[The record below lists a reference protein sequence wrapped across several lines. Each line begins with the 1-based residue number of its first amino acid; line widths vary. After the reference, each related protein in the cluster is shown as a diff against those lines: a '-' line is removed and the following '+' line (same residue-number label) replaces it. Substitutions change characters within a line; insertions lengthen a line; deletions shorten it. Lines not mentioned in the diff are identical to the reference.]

1 MTASQPLRQ
10 RSWLHVFAAG
20 LFASPAAAA
29 WMAAGDLAAAGHA
42 RRARWTR
49 VAGLVLTLGVALFVV
64 LARVRWVVTS
74 TVWVLFCLA
83 GTAAVAAWR
92 HALAGGPAPP
102 RPSHEGRARD
112 ALRALAVVLFV
123 MPPLMLFTHLVGAAS
138 IGWLLVRLDPQAA
151 DPEAAFE
158 AIFWGIFWG
167 VPSGAAFALL
177 SIRRGRLRSA
187 ADLAVAGLSFTWIL
201 LLIEIVVSGSVHALR
216 TLMFGAEL
224 FSETGA
230 AQGALLQTIFFVAAV
245 PLALELAWG
254 EGPGW
259 RRLLRTTALSLA
271 GLVSLGLALAYAP
284 RVQFV
289 VARQV
294 EKSGRA
300 AAALRWYGRALTAR
314 STPLVESYLQ
324 HRIGLLNHK
333 LGREDQALT
342 AFRLVQ
348 TTRNANSDLVRQS
361 AYYLERLAREEPGR
375 RVVLEGVE
383 VKTEL
388 RDAYCAPNT
397 LALVLNYWG
406 HPLSPR
412 QIGEKVAA
420 IGGGTALSSIRFLCE
435 ENGLD
440 HLVVPFA
447 TVEDVRWQ
455 VDRGLPVLA
464 YLPGHVL
471 AVFGYDTRLGTLVA
485 YDTATWD
492 IWVDEPLPDFLET
505 WGNTSFL
512 MGAVLPRGGGG
523 PAAVEA
529 RRRFGSRSPE
539 AAWHWWLSLEAEHG
553 EKTAQLRAAV
563 ALDPSFF
570 PAVFELLKIAP
581 SDRAWL
587 DERVDAPRLLA
598 RARAMLDR
606 EHAPV
611 EEIASGLARWL
622 LAHGQWREVL
632 SLADGLER
640 RGQLRAAR
648 VEAGVAAARL
658 GLWERAAFLL
668 GGERVGSDPEA
679 GRALIRAQAALGRK
693 DAVAASA
700 VDLIRRQ
707 NGDVLEEALALAE
720 PTAGAR
726 GPGFMAEVYRAYLKD
741 RPYDAAR
748 QLRMAELYLAA
759 VRQEGGKNGR
769 RRLHLA
775 RRAAMTAAALVPRP
789 DDRRRAESLM
799 TLLDRA
805 ESEFGGE
812 QETTGD
818 GVTPP

>member
-1 MTASQPLRQ
+1 MTEGQPLRQ
-10 RSWLHVFAAG
+10 RSWLQVLAVG

-29 WMAAGDLAAAGHA
+29 WMTADDLAAAGHL

-49 VAGLVLTLGVALFVV
+49 LVGLAATLGVALFVV

-92 HALAGGPAPP
+92 RALIGGPAAPS

-167 VPSGAAFALL
+167 VPSGAAFVLL
-177 SIRRGRLRSA
+177 SIRRGRLGSA
-187 ADLAVAGLSFTWIL
+187 ADLAIAALSFTWIL
-201 LLIEIVVSGSVHALR
+201 LWIEIVVSGSVHALR

-230 AQGALLQTIFFVAAV
+230 APGAILQTVFFVAAV
-245 PLALELAWG
+245 PLALDLAWG
-254 EGPGW
+254 EGPGR
-259 RRLLRTTALSLA
+259 RRLLRATTLALA
-271 GLVSLGLALAYAP
+271 GLVNLGLALGYPP

-314 STPLVESYLQ
+314 STPLIESYLQ

-348 TTRNANSDLVRQS
+348 TTRNANTDLVRQS

-383 VKTEL
+383 VETEL

-412 QIGEKVAA
+412 EIGEKVAA

-447 TVEDVRWQ
+447 TVDDIRWQ

-471 AVFGYDTRLGTLVA
+471 AIFGYDTRLGTLVA

-505 WGNTSFL
+505 WGKTSFL
-512 MGAVLPRGGGG
+512 MGVVLPRDDRS
-523 PAAVEA
+523 PAAAEA
-529 RRRFGSRSPE
+529 RRRFGNRSPE
-539 AAWHWWLSLEAEHG
+539 AAWHWWLSREADPG
-553 EKTAQLRAAV
+553 ERAAQLRAAV
-563 ALDPSFF
+563 ALDPSFY
-570 PAVFELLKIAP
+570 PAAFELLKTAP

-587 DERVDAPRLLA
+587 DQHVDAPRLLT
-598 RARAMLDR
+598 RARALLDR
-606 EHAPV
+606 EHAPM
-611 EEIASGLARWL
+611 EEIASGLSRWL

-640 RGQLRAAR
+640 RGQLDTVR

-668 GGERVGSDPEA
+668 GGDSVGGDAEA
-679 GRALIRAQAALGRK
+679 GRALARAQAALGRK
-693 DAVAASA
+693 DAVSASA

-707 NGDVLEEALALAE
+707 SGDVLEEALALAE
-720 PTAGAR
+720 PTAGSR
-726 GPGFMAEVYRAYLKD
+726 GPGFLAEVYRAYLKD
-741 RPYDAAR
+741 RPYDAPR

-759 VRQEGGKNGR
+759 VRQESGKDGR

-775 RRAAMTAAALVPRP
+775 RRAALTAAALAARP
-789 DDRRRAESLM
+789 DDRRRAEVLM
-799 TLLDRA
+799 SRLDGADR
-805 ESEFGGE
+805 EFGGE
-812 QETTGD
+812 Q
-818 GVTPP
+818 VTPP